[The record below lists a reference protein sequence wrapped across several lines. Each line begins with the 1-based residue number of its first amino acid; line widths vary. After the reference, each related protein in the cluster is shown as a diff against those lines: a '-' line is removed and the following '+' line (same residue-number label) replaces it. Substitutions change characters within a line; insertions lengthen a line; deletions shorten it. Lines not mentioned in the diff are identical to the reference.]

1 MIAGVIRD
9 VGLIGGRGDLAFAN
23 GRIVS
28 QKPPGAEEIC
38 GTGYVALPRLTDSHL
53 HLDKTLLGERWSPHL
68 TGGSIAERIRLEI
81 DVLASP
87 DIEDLFRR
95 GERLLK
101 MAVANGSTR
110 IRSHVDISAGLG
122 LSRLDALLALREAY
136 RDVADISF
144 VAFPQEGV
152 LSSPGTAELL
162 DEALSMGV
170 EAIGG
175 LDPVTRDG
183 NMDGQLDVV
192 FGLAAKYASRV
203 DIHLH
208 DPEEIGT
215 STMREIA
222 ARTIALDL
230 QGKVAISH
238 GYALGMV
245 DERELERTAIP
256 LVEAG
261 VTLISNVPGK
271 EPRPRYDALVDLGM
285 NVVFASDN
293 VRDSWS
299 PFGKADMLERVALA
313 GYLLGWDEDAR
324 LLSGLAHVT
333 TAPALALGDE
343 PAQLRPGDPADFT
356 LVPAGSYLEA
366 IVSQPSGRIVYRGGR
381 VVSNQGQVVPAPPA
395 PV

>member
-1 MIAGVIRD
+1 
-9 VGLIGGRGDLAFAN
+9 
-23 GRIVS
+23 
-28 QKPPGAEEIC
+28 
-38 GTGYVALPRLTDSHL
+38 
-53 HLDKTLLGERWSPHL
+53 
-68 TGGSIAERIRLEI
+68 
-81 DVLASP
+81 
-87 DIEDLFRR
+87 
-95 GERLLK
+95 
-101 MAVANGSTR
+101 
-110 IRSHVDISAGLG
+110 
-122 LSRLDALLALREAY
+122 
-136 RDVADISF
+136 
-144 VAFPQEGV
+144 
-152 LSSPGTAELL
+152 
-162 DEALSMGV
+162 
-170 EAIGG
+170 
-175 LDPVTRDG
+175 
-183 NMDGQLDVV
+183 
-192 FGLAAKYASRV
+192 
-203 DIHLH
+203 
-208 DPEEIGT
+208 
-215 STMREIA
+215 MREIA

>member
-1 MIAGVIRD
+1 LIAGVIRD

-38 GTGYVALPRLTDSHL
+38 GTGYVALPRLTDPHL

-222 ARTIALDL
+222 ERTIALDL